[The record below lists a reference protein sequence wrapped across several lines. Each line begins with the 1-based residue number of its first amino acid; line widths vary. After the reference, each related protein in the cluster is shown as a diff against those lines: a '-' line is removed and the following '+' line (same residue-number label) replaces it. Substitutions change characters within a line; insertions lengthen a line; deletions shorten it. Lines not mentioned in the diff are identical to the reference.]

1 MADKNIAEAET
12 TISLLNLVFDTGKH
26 EIVLHANAWLLLCAA
41 AIFLVALFILRG
53 RIGRWTRSM
62 EFDEAVIGI
71 GSGKMKLRPNNT
83 DRQVAYQVWVE
94 LSTRKIGLEIDLEH
108 DVVSEIY
115 DSWHTFFGVTRDL
128 IKSVPVTKV
137 TDKST
142 QKIINMSIAVLNEG
156 LRPHLTRWQARFRG
170 WFQHQMDQA
179 ERKGLEPQL
188 VQRDFPAFAELQAD
202 LLQVNARLIAYRA
215 AMRALVY
222 GEAGGQT
229 PSMKLS

>member
-1 MADKNIAEAET
+1 MADQRPVETDT
-12 TISLLNLVFDTGKH
+12 TISLLNLVFDTSKH
-26 EIVLHANAWLLLCAA
+26 EIVVHANAWLILCAA
-41 AIFLVALFILRG
+41 AVLGVTLFILRG
-53 RIGRWTRSM
+53 RVGRWARSM

-71 GSGKMKLRPNNT
+71 GNGKMKLRPNNT

-170 WFQHQMDQA
+170 WYQHQMEQA

-188 VQRDFPAFAELQAD
+188 VQREFPAYAELQAD
-202 LLQVNARLIAYRA
+202 LLNVNARLIAYRA

-222 GEAGGQT
+222 GESGGQT
-229 PSMKLS
+229 PSTKAS